1 MKEDES
7 YKKFLAS
14 ARFVAV
20 VWFFSTPIIIIS
32 YFESKVISLS
42 ILAFA
47 VIMSLIFLLVILA
60 NGKENLSKNIDILV
74 GNKEEKNA
82 LSQEAKSPSNGQVV
96 NTKNIPEDYIPEP
109 KPRQTVGGFNLGGN
123 DMGNEIGGS
132 VVFLFLFFPLYLYFD
147 LRFFLYD
154 TFKVLFICSFLY
166 SLLAFWRL
174 RKAYLKKGWVKVFA
188 RPNNIVVYS
197 SETEGGVT
205 SGLITEGWTFTVDE
219 KQYNI
224 RQRSRNHY
232 VIEQEIYWN
241 PKTDKLII
249 NHNGY
254 KVLFFLYSL
263 VAYFLFFIGLL
274 FSDQLFLHPVMVL
287 LFAPVLPTGLIIFC
301 EMYFNQLM
309 RRAVSLKLSDAL
321 ASLVIIVMMIV
332 LFLAAFSL
340 LILILMFR
348 DWFFSDTNFSFWI
361 YLSSGFTEFF
371 VNIQKLFVITQ
382 KILQQ

>member
-7 YKKFLAS
+7 YKKFLVS

-20 VWFFSTPIIIIS
+20 VWFFSTPIIIVS

-47 VIMSLIFLLVILA
+47 VIISLIFLLVILA
-60 NGKENLSKNIDILV
+60 NGKENLSKNIDILL
-74 GNKEEKNA
+74 GNEEEKNA
-82 LSQEAKSPSNGQVV
+82 SSQEAKNPSNEQVV
-96 NTKNIPEDYIPEP
+96 NMINIPEDYIPEP
-109 KPRQTVGGFNLGGN
+109 KPRQTVGGFNFGGN
-123 DMGNEIGGS
+123 DMGNEIGCS
-132 VVFLFLFFPLYLYFD
+132 VVFLFLFFPLYLNFD

-154 TFKVLFICSFLY
+154 TFKVLFICSLLY

-174 RKAYLKKGWVKVFA
+174 RKAYFRKGWVKVFA

-197 SETEGGVT
+197 SETEGGVN
-205 SGLITEGWTFTVDE
+205 SGLITEGWTFTFDE
-219 KQYNI
+219 QQYNI

-241 PKTDKLII
+241 PKTNKLII

-263 VAYFLFFIGLL
+263 VAYFFFFLGLL
-274 FSDQLFLHPVMVL
+274 FSNQLALHPEIVFPLNIL

-301 EMYFNQLM
+301 EMYFNQVTLPT
-309 RRAVSLKLSDAL
+309 VIEKLG
-321 ASLVIIVMMIV
+321 I
-332 LFLAAFSL
+332 AA
-340 LILILMFR
+340 LILGAFVLLVLALVLWN
-348 DWFFSDTNFSFWI
+348 WFFSDSNCSYWM
-361 YLSSGFTEFF
+361 YMASGC
-371 VNIQKLFVITQ
+371 
-382 KILQQ
+382 